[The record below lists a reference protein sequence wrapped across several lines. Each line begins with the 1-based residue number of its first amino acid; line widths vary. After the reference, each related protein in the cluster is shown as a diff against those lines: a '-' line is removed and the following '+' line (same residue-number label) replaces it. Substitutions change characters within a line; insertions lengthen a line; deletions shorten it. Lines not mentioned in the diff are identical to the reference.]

1 MRLIYEHNITFECI
15 HYIPFTL
22 TYEYIGYIPYMTL
35 THEYPFIIFH
45 L

>member
-1 MRLIYEHNITFECI
+1 MNITLTFECI